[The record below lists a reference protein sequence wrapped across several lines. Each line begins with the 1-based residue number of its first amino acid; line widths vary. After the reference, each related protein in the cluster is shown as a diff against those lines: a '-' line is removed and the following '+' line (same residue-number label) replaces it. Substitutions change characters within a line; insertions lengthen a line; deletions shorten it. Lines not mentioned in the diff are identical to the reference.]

1 MRVFTDQELAELIT
15 CPKQVVEAPRR
26 EMRLDGKMKRNEMT
40 LKSPDGKH
48 QFRVFMRQSDDF
60 PENFSVGL
68 IYQPGEEP
76 GEVILIRCNGQ
87 HGGTRVH
94 PHHAVFH
101 THRMKAE
108 DLNAG
113 IKEARLIEQA
123 NDYASFAE
131 AVHVFCQRIRLEEG
145 DKYFPGL
152 NQRLLLPEEEVQ
164 L

>member
-1 MRVFTDQELAELIT
+1 VFTDQELAELIA

-26 EMRLDGKMKRNEMT
+26 EMRVDGKMKRNEMM
-40 LKSPDGKH
+40 LKSPDGKN

-60 PENFSVGL
+60 PENFSIGL
-68 IYQPGEEP
+68 VYLPGEEP

-123 NDYASFAE
+123 SDYASFTDA
-131 AVHVFCQRIRLEEG
+131 ARVFCRRIQLEET
-145 DKYFPGL
+145 DKHFPGS
-152 NQRLLLPEEEVQ
+152 NQGLLTLPDEEAQ
-164 L
+164 Q

>member
-1 MRVFTDQELAELIT
+1 MRVFTDQELAELIS

-26 EMRLDGKMKRNEMT
+26 EMRLDGRMKRNEMT

-68 IYQPGEEP
+68 VYLPGEEP

-87 HGGTRVH
+87 HGRTRVH
-94 PHHAVFH
+94 PHHTVFH
-101 THRMKAE
+101 SHRMKAE
-108 DLNAG
+108 GVNAG
-113 IKEARLIEQA
+113 IKEARLIEEA
-123 NDYASFAE
+123 KDYASFGE
-131 AVHVFCQRIRLEEG
+131 AIRGFCKRIGLEDG
-145 DKYFPGL
+145 DNYFPGL
-152 NQRLLLPEEEVQ
+152 NQRLLLPDEEVR